1 MGWTPTWKTQ
11 SSIMG
16 KYAITGLGA
25 LCGYLVY
32 SFLTYSQ
39 LEAEGSTNSII
50 LPYIVAMILGSV
62 NAWGIVMINSWFNER
77 FPWRRGVLIR
87 LMSGYLIQSLFIVF
101 TSTTLIV
108 GGMLILSQGHS
119 YQDLVNI
126 YGADFIKF
134 CIVVPLG
141 LIVYNVIYFAFYS
154 YKEYAVV
161 QIETVANER
170 RQLQLQL
177 EALKSQL
184 KPHYLFNSLNTI
196 SSLLYKDASL
206 TERFIRRLAET
217 YQYIL
222 STQQQ
227 QYVSLAEEIEFVK
240 SYHFLLKVRFEE
252 NIFLEINIPPTLL
265 KTKMPPLTMQMLVE
279 NAIKHN
285 VITKEKPLFIYISAI
300 DNTIVK
306 VMNTKTQSPLNTTS
320 FNIGLKNIKKRYN
333 MLSNHEIKVI
343 DDSKFEVHLPVITD
357 QQLSA

>member
-1 MGWTPTWKTQ
+1 MEWTPIWNTQ
-11 SSIMG
+11 NSVMK
-16 KYAITGLGA
+16 KYTITGLGA

-39 LEAEGSTNSII
+39 LESERTTDSVILSSIA
-50 LPYIVAMILGSV
+50 VMIIGSV
-62 NAWGIVMINSWFNER
+62 NSWGIVMINNWFNKR
-77 FPWRRGVLIR
+77 FPWRRGILIR
-87 LMSGYLIQSLFIVF
+87 LMLGYFIQILFIIF
-101 TSTTLIV
+101 TSTS
-108 GGMLILSQGHS
+108 LILVGLLTLSKNHS
-119 YQDLVNI
+119 YQDLVSL
-126 YGADFIKF
+126 YGAVFIKF

-161 QIETVANER
+161 QIEIVANER
-170 RQLQLQL
+170 RQLQLQF

-184 KPHYLFNSLNTI
+184 TPHYLFNSLNTI

-265 KTKMPPLTMQMLVE
+265 KTKIPPLTMQMLVE

-300 DNTIVK
+300 DNTILK
-306 VMNTKTQSPLNTTS
+306 VMNTKTESPIHTTS
-320 FNIGLKNIKKRYN
+320 FNIGLNNIKKRYN
-333 MLSNHEIKVI
+333 MLSNHKIKVI
-343 DDSKFEVHLPVITD
+343 DETKFEVHLPVIKD